1 LEYQIILNFEGF
13 MDFLSFFF
21 SSFISKV
28 PVIGVFILGLIGI
41 SFIAWFISLKQKK
54 LTIFSQYAPTILTTA
69 GLLGTFVGLTMG
81 LQGIQFNDGNIDV
94 QSFAGLMEKLKAVF
108 VYALSGV
115 ASSLLFML
123 LNTFVLKAQ
132 NQKHLLERQDLQAK
146 AKRHNQDLL
155 EIQRGQEN
163 ALLQLN
169 SLQKKQLENQQL
181 MQQDIAKLQ
190 FDNDNTQLAQLISQ
204 GVVQGLTPLLFEIK
218 TAVADQGTEAIKK
231 VLEDLKTE
239 ILLPMNGALNQTNI
253 ALENTTQAVKDTVK
267 AIEASQQ
274 HNEKLITVVGE
285 AAANM
290 QAASREMHSLVT
302 KIGETV
308 QHMDDIQNEQKQSL
322 DAFNKELKT
331 NLSSIEPAIQNGLNH
346 AKEALETAIGGA
358 SVLMSISINSASEKM
373 QENIQ
378 FASNEMVTNIRSVL
392 NDAGTELK
400 GAVSQAT
407 TELNTSVKAIIQE
420 QNKSIQDV
428 FTKFDYTQTKF
439 NEILTTFSV
448 DMNGHL
454 DRMATELAAVGHN
467 AENMIN
473 SASENLKNT
482 LGDIDQKLLNTSS
495 ELEKSLE
502 KFRIQ
507 YQESLTIYLNQQTE
521 NLNGFLDRQNEQL
534 EQTIGEQRE
543 GLVEVTNS
551 LTEQFKFMDEKQRIV
566 NEETKGLISR
576 IDGVQSTILPKIQ
589 SIAQELSVGE
599 AKLSQKL
606 DQSAKHLT
614 DVTDAL
620 GQLGQDLPEEFAN
633 AFKQLD
639 SQYQRAFTDLDHG
652 LKDAVNRLGSTVAAL
667 AAAIPLHD
675 AMTQ

>member
-1 LEYQIILNFEGF
+1 

>member
-1 LEYQIILNFEGF
+1 

-428 FTKFDYTQTKF
+428 FTKFDHAQTKF

-551 LTEQFKFMDEKQRIV
+551 LTEQFKFMDDKQRIV

>member
-1 LEYQIILNFEGF
+1 

-81 LQGIQFNDGNIDV
+81 LQGIQLNDGNIDV

-285 AAANM
+285 AAVNM

-358 SVLMSISINSASEKM
+358 SVLMSNSINSASEKM

-428 FTKFDYTQTKF
+428 FTKFDYAQTKL

-482 LGDIDQKLLNTSS
+482 LGDIEQKLLNTSS
-495 ELEKSLE
+495 VLEKSLE

>member
-1 LEYQIILNFEGF
+1 

-21 SSFISKV
+21 ISFISKV
-28 PVIGVFILGLIGI
+28 PVIGVIILGLIAI

-81 LQGIQFNDGNIDV
+81 LQGIEFNDGNIDV
-94 QSFAGLMEKLKAVF
+94 QSFAGLMDKLKAVF

-146 AKRHNQDLL
+146 AKLHNQDLL
-155 EIQRGQEN
+155 EIQRSQEN
-163 ALLQLN
+163 ALLQLA
-169 SLQKKQLENQQL
+169 SLQKKQLDNQKL

-204 GVVQGLTPLLFEIK
+204 GVVQGLTPLLVEIK

-253 ALENTTQAVKDTVK
+253 ALENTTQAVKDTIK
-267 AIEASQQ
+267 AIETSQQ

-285 AAANM
+285 AALNM
-290 QAASREMHSLVT
+290 QAASQDMNGLVT

-358 SVLMSISINSASEKM
+358 SVLMNTSINSASEKM

-378 FASNEMVTNIRSVL
+378 SASNEMVTNIRSIR
-392 NDAGTELK
+392 LK
-400 GAVSQAT
+400 GV
-407 TELNTSVKAIIQE
+407 V
-420 QNKSIQDV
+420 
-428 FTKFDYTQTKF
+428 
-439 NEILTTFSV
+439 
-448 DMNGHL
+448 
-454 DRMATELAAVGHN
+454 
-467 AENMIN
+467 
-473 SASENLKNT
+473 
-482 LGDIDQKLLNTSS
+482 
-495 ELEKSLE
+495 
-502 KFRIQ
+502 
-507 YQESLTIYLNQQTE
+507 
-521 NLNGFLDRQNEQL
+521 
-534 EQTIGEQRE
+534 
-543 GLVEVTNS
+543 
-551 LTEQFKFMDEKQRIV
+551 
-566 NEETKGLISR
+566 
-576 IDGVQSTILPKIQ
+576 
-589 SIAQELSVGE
+589 
-599 AKLSQKL
+599 
-606 DQSAKHLT
+606 
-614 DVTDAL
+614 
-620 GQLGQDLPEEFAN
+620 
-633 AFKQLD
+633 
-639 SQYQRAFTDLDHG
+639 
-652 LKDAVNRLGSTVAAL
+652 
-667 AAAIPLHD
+667 
-675 AMTQ
+675 